1 MIGFTAVLVAM
12 AVGLWLPGHFPEQR
26 LREGPRVVQRPW
38 RWPVVVFGNVGV
50 VVGFGLLG
58 LALAVVAQSVW
69 VVAWWRL
76 RDRRRMRAKRNRAE
90 ACNALAAQLT
100 TGCLPEVA
108 LSVVASDYPDW
119 RPLAEAAELRLDV
132 SAQFQRLEMP
142 ELAAAWL
149 LANETGASLA
159 GGAKRAARRVRR
171 ELDQARQV
179 ASELSSARATGR
191 LLAALPLVGVG
202 LGYLMGGDPIRF
214 LIGGLAGHGL
224 LLAGAVLAGAGLL
237 WTEWIAR
244 EAR

>member
-1 MIGFTAVLVAM
+1 MIGLVAIL
-12 AVGLWLPGHFPEQR
+12 AAASVGLWLPGGFPEHR
-26 LREGPRVVQRPW
+26 LREAPRSARKPW
-38 RWPVVVFGNVGV
+38 RWSLVVLANLGV

-58 LALAVVAQSVW
+58 LAVAAVIQSVG

-76 RDRRRMRAKRNRAE
+76 RDRRLMRAKRNRAE
-90 ACNALAAQLT
+90 ACNALAAQLA
-100 TGCLPEVA
+100 TGCLPEAAVSLVA
-108 LSVVASDYPDW
+108 ADYPDW

-132 SAQFQRLEMP
+132 SAQFQSLEMP
-142 ELAAAWL
+142 ELSAAWL
-149 LANETGASLA
+149 LANDAGASLS

-171 ELDQARQV
+171 ELDQTRQV

-191 LLAALPLVGVG
+191 LLATLPLVGVG

-214 LIGGLAGHGL
+214 LVGGLAGHCL

-244 EAR
+244 EGR